1 MCQRL
6 SFPHNL
12 DNDMMIS
19 TVVRFQD
26 EIDCDADADDS
37 GGGADSPGLMGCR
50 DLPDIVL

>member
-26 EIDCDADADDS
+26 EIDCDADAD
-37 GGGADSPGLMGCR
+37 GLMGNSSWAWDRARCSK
-50 DLPDIVL
+50 LLLL